1 MQYTS
6 RLNNAKACKVLRQR
20 LCSSFLLTI
29 LDRACVISRL
39 YWFPQR
45 SEDQLSRS
53 LRWRATYRIG
63 VYTIPEARKAF
74 RRGVKLA
81 LMFYALLQLTSEKS
95 DSLGPKLSARVI
107 MGLFNYICRVPLCT
121 NNFRNSPGL
130 AFYRIRKVRR
140 IQREYVLLLR
150 NANLN
155 LNCDS
160 TRCILQVFLEVES
173 PQAHLP
179 SASHFYVFFFF
190 QFLPPFCYFQLF

>member
-1 MQYTS
+1 
-6 RLNNAKACKVLRQR
+6 
-20 LCSSFLLTI
+20 
-29 LDRACVISRL
+29 
-39 YWFPQR
+39 
-45 SEDQLSRS
+45 
-53 LRWRATYRIG
+53 
-63 VYTIPEARKAF
+63 
-74 RRGVKLA
+74 
-81 LMFYALLQLTSEKS
+81 
-95 DSLGPKLSARVI
+95 
-107 MGLFNYICRVPLCT
+107 MGLFSYICCMPLCT

-179 SASHFYVFFFF
+179 SASHFYVFFFLSISRSVLLLSAVLIQMKHSSSLSAMF
-190 QFLPPFCYFQLF
+190 VYIRVSPNNLINARAPSSGPRLSLFSEVSYEAI